1 MNRLGLG
8 ADNPKHRTIVTP
20 E

>member
-8 ADNPKHRTIVTP
+8 ADNPKHKAIVTL